1 MKYPYAVKFNGVNY
15 PAGAEV
21 PVGVSAPKKEEEK
34 PVVKEEA
41 EIEQKPK
48 VFPKKKT
55 VKK

>member
-1 MKYPYAVKFNGVNY
+1 MIFPYAVKHDGVNY
-15 PAGAEV
+15 PAGTEV

-34 PVVKEEA
+34 PIIKEEA

-55 VKK
+55 AKK